1 MGERKP
7 GSRDSHSKTRPNSA
21 AERTFQP
28 PAGSIWAQ
36 GWPLAW
42 ALLSS
47 RPPQS
52 LHWADSKVSL
62 SPQVQAHLCRE
73 PSSTPAAVRHV
84 PLPFRSARESGST
97 EGPAVKDKV
106 REVLAVCSPI
116 PYFPPLSPPC
126 LLPSD
131 PQCPPVQPLPTPHP
145 WDRSEPPSEG
155 QHSLSSPELST
166 VSREAESTQPCE
178 LNFSLPGPWFTLL
191 INSKTG

>member
-1 MGERKP
+1 MSERKP

-21 AERTFQP
+21 AARTFQP
-28 PAGSIWAQ
+28 PAGSIWAR

-47 RPPQS
+47 HPPQS
-52 LHWADSKVSL
+52 LHWADSRVSL

-73 PSSTPAAVRHV
+73 PSSTPPAVRHV

-131 PQCPPVQPLPTPHP
+131 PQCPP
-145 WDRSEPPSEG
+145 SAAPPYPASLG
-155 QHSLSSPELST
+155 QIRASL
-166 VSREAESTQPCE
+166 
-178 LNFSLPGPWFTLL
+178 
-191 INSKTG
+191 